1 MRLDDWPPSDGQVAV
16 IALLA
21 TVVAAVVAAV
31 VALATAGVMW
41 LAG

>member
-21 TVVAAVVAAV
+21 TVVAAVVAV
-31 VALATAGVMW
+31 ATAGVVW
-41 LAG
+41 LAGIL